1 MAEEIDFDDIPGMYD
16 DGSGCPCAIKK
27 CPGCPGTLCV
37 GCKCGPCKCHIC
49 CAFPCPCCG
58 PNWYGFP
65 FPGMCFKVE
74 ENGIRYMGCC
84 AAKKIEG
91 APETATI
98 ER

>member
-49 CAFPCPCCG
+49 
-58 PNWYGFP
+58 FP